1 VRNQI
6 QIFLPVG
13 DCAQS
18 NSNLSSRGRMAS
30 ILLFQS
36 TTLFVFRT
44 ISFSQN
50 FEIFFSRTHPSRC
63 PASVSESLALKILT
77 RISGQRATKKD
88 ALCFLSR
95 VDSRSDSPLAGK
107 RDCLHKFTA
116 YIPLCC
122 IASSFLQ
129 ANRNQTMIFVPR
141 WVPYGV
147 CRAAAA
153 CLHPT
158 DRWHPEANSQSTH
171 FIPLRTAATLAQ

>member
-1 VRNQI
+1 MTVRNQI

-153 CLHPT
+153 TCLHPT
-158 DRWHPEANSQSTH
+158 DRSIQ
-171 FIPLRTAATLAQ
+171 LL